1 MATALK
7 TTSASK
13 RELLELCKKQEVNFL
28 RLQFTDILGVN
39 KNVEVPESQFDKA
52 LEGDIMFD
60 GSSIEGFV
68 RIEESD
74 MVLKPDLDTFR
85 VLPYDDE
92 GGRIARLICDI
103 YNPDGSSFAG
113 CTRQALQRQIAAAK
127 ALGYEM
133 MAGAEAEF
141 FIFQLDASGE
151 PTTDTHDHGG
161 YFDQT
166 PVDRAAEIRRLII
179 RDLVSMGFEVEAGHH
194 EVAPGQHEIDFRY
207 TVALETADNL
217 ATFRFIVR
225 NVAYRH
231 GFLAT
236 FMPKPIFGQN
246 GSGMHTHQSLF
257 KGGKNAFHDP
267 AGKWE
272 LSATAIQ
279 YVAGLLKHARGFCAV
294 TNPLVNS
301 YKRLVPGYEAPTN
314 VAWSQRNRSPLV
326 RDPHQRRPV
335 ALRPGNVGR
344 GLVPGHQPLVAVHER
359 VGHGAEAARV
369 LQQPRHVL
377 NRGRREL
384 PLPGGIV
391 EGVLPALEEGLVRV
405 HPGAVLA
412 KDRLGHEGGKEPVA
426 VGDVADDEPERRQVV
441 RGLEGDRVAEID
453 FVLPRCDFVV
463 TRLDLE
469 PHRHQ
474 VPDDEAPD
482 LLGPVHRGLIEVAT
496 VIMGVGGG
504 LAARVELE
512 DEELRF
518 GARHHLVA
526 QRLRR
531 RDLPLQRLA
540 RASRER
546 RPVGVVDVA
555 DEPGD
560 APPLV
565 VVRQHPERVEVGL
578 QDHVRLL
585 DPHEPLD
592 RRAVEHDVALERL
605 VELALGHFDVLV
617 DAQDVGELEAQ
628 EVDFLLL
635 AELEQLALAGAG
647 GLEGGGHRGIEAGE
661 DGRGR

>member
-7 TTSASK
+7 TTGASK
-13 RELLELCKKQEVNFL
+13 RELLELCKQQEVNFL

-39 KNVEVPESQFDKA
+39 KNVEVPESQFEKA

-74 MVLKPDLDTFR
+74 MVLKPDLETFR

-141 FIFQLDASGE
+141 FIFQLDASGQ
-151 PTTDTHDHGG
+151 PTTETHDHGG

-166 PVDRAAEIRRLII
+166 PVDRAEEIRRLII

-207 TVALETADNL
+207 TAALETADNL

-236 FMPKPIFGQN
+236 FMPKPILGQN

-326 RDPHQRRPV
+326 RIPDRR
-335 ALRPGNVGR
+335 
-344 GLVPGHQPLVAVHER
+344 
-359 VGHGAEAARV
+359 
-369 LQQPRHVL
+369 
-377 NRGRREL
+377 
-384 PLPGGIV
+384 GI
-391 EGVLPALEEGLVRV
+391 GT
-405 HPGAVLA
+405 
-412 KDRLGHEGGKEPVA
+412 
-426 VGDVADDEPERRQVV
+426 
-441 RGLEGDRVAEID
+441 
-453 FVLPRCDFVV
+453 RC
-463 TRLDLE
+463 
-469 PHRHQ
+469 
-474 VPDDEAPD
+474 
-482 LLGPVHRGLIEVAT
+482 
-496 VIMGVGGG
+496 
-504 LAARVELE
+504 
-512 DEELRF
+512 ELRMPDPS
-518 GARHHLVA
+518 AN
-526 QRLRR
+526 
-531 RDLPLQRLA
+531 PYLA
-540 RASRER
+540 LAVQLASGLDGITQMLIPPDPVNKNIFTMSFRER
-546 RPVGVVDVA
+546 RKYRIDELPRDLHEALDMLEKDDVIR
-555 DEPGD
+555 D
-560 APPLV
+560 ALGS
-565 VVRQHPERVEVGL
+565 HIYERFVEAKREEWQEYIGQVS
-578 QDHVRLL
+578 
-585 DPHEPLD
+585 EWELD
-592 RRAVEHDVALERL
+592 RY
-605 VELALGHFDVLV
+605 LG
-617 DAQDVGELEAQ
+617 QY
-628 EVDFLLL
+628 
-635 AELEQLALAGAG
+635 
-647 GLEGGGHRGIEAGE
+647 
-661 DGRGR
+661 